1 MVDKWILLE
10 GPCKKDVIKKN
21 RKAKDDKTNGKNER
35 INSKD
40 CSAAVR
46 VDGAS
51 SRRSAV
57 YTTRRPESSTSL
69 FFGKASS
76 KSFRINKGV
85 AFISVLHR
93 LNMHA

>member
-1 MVDKWILLE
+1 MCCMVDKWILLE

-57 YTTRRPESSTSL
+57 YTTRRAARVCSSAKHHQ
-69 FFGKASS
+69 KAS
-76 KSFRINKGV
+76 G
-85 AFISVLHR
+85 
-93 LNMHA
+93 